1 MGGNLHGL
9 VGLKQLKREG
19 GGVSREERETVITI
33 ITAIDV
39 LLVIEIT
46 TRALVSIL

>member
-1 MGGNLHGL
+1 MHGL

-19 GGVSREERETVITI
+19 GGVSREEREMVITI

-39 LLVIEIT
+39 LPMIEIT
-46 TRALVSIL
+46 ARALVSIL